1 MEMSANAVPKGYSAL
16 LKTKVPRAIRSRRDY
31 ESYLAEVSDLLAA
44 DRSAAE
50 SEYLALLAVL
60 IKTYESEQI
69 RLPKAT
75 PLQILH
81 EFMEARGMK
90 RADLAKLIGSSG
102 TASEIYTGKRR
113 ISIGVAKKLAQ
124 HFGVSAGLFV

>member
-1 MEMSANAVPKGYSAL
+1 MEMRVNAVPKGYSAL
-16 LKTKVPRAIRSRRDY
+16 LKTKVPHAIRSRRDY
-31 ESYLAEVSDLLAA
+31 ESRLAEVSDLMVA

-50 SEYLALLAVL
+50 SEYLALLVVL
-60 IKTYESEQI
+60 IQAYESEQV
-69 RLPKAT
+69 RLPKVT

-81 EFMEARGMK
+81 ELMEARGMK
-90 RADLAKLIGSSG
+90 RPDLAKLVGSSG

-124 HFGVSAGLFV
+124 YFGVSAGLFI

>member
-1 MEMSANAVPKGYSAL
+1 MSPNTVPKGYSAL
-16 LKTKVPRAIRSRRDY
+16 LKTKMPRAIRSRKDH
-31 ESYLAEVSDLLAA
+31 EAYLAEVNALMQVE
-44 DRSAAE
+44 RSAAE
-50 SEYLALLAVL
+50 SEYLALLVVL
-60 IKTYESEQI
+60 IEAYEADQV

-81 EFMEARGMK
+81 QLMDARGMK
-90 RADLAKLIGSSG
+90 QADLAKLVGSSG

-124 HFGVSAGLFV
+124 HFDVSAGLFV